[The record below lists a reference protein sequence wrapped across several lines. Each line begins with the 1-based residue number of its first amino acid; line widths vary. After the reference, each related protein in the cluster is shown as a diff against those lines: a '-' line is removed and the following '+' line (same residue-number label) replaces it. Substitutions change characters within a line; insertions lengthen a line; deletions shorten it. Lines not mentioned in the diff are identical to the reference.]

1 MKTLSYETKI
11 KLSGMGTYPWN
22 TTLYTA
28 MGCQA
33 VNNVLGLINQI
44 IYNTNENPRYNTA
57 KIYDDTSSKMY
68 LRAGKNALSST
79 ISYGSSYF

>member
-1 MKTLSYETKI
+1 MKALSYESKI
-11 KLSGMGTYPWN
+11 NLSGLGSYPWN
-22 TTLYTA
+22 TTLYAA
-28 MGCQA
+28 MSCQA
-33 VNNVLGLINQI
+33 INSVLGLVNQI
-44 IYNTNENPRYNTA
+44 IYNTNENPKYKTA